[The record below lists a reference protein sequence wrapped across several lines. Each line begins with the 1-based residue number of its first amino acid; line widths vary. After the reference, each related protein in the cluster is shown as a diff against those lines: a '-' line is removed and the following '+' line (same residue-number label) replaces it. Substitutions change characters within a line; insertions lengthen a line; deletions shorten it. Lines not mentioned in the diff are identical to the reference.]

1 MEPCPKRRSRER
13 IFCGH
18 CSEYLPKTTF
28 YRHRDTF
35 FNSVSN
41 EWNKQDDHSGGSC
54 SAPRKSHE
62 GGSAFNVAKGE
73 TAFESESSD
82 EDVDHTERES
92 GPEPQQH
99 QRKLHCHSARW

>member
-1 MEPCPKRRSRER
+1 MEQ
-13 IFCGH
+13 
-18 CSEYLPKTTF
+18 
-28 YRHRDTF
+28 
-35 FNSVSN
+35 
-41 EWNKQDDHSGGSC
+41 KQDDHSGGSC

-82 EDVDHTERES
+82 EDERES

-99 QRKLHCHSARW
+99 QRMLLCHSARW